1 MILVHGGG
9 ELLDGEEKNSIL
21 LSVKKLLGIPY
32 DYEHFDVDIVMH
44 INSVFLILAQ
54 LGVGPA
60 VPFQIT
66 GAEEKWTDFIPED
79 KVPMVKSYT
88 GLRVRLLFDPPLS
101 GSVMNAIQDQIAE
114 FEWRMNVFVETPP
127 FKEEVIDDGI

>member
-1 MILVHGGG
+1 M
-9 ELLDGEEKNSIL
+9 DGEEKNSIL

-32 DYEHFDVDIVMH
+32 DYQHFDVDIVMH

-66 GAEEKWTDFIPED
+66 GSDEKWTDFISED
-79 KVPMVKSYT
+79 SVPMVKSYM

-101 GSVMNAIQDQIAE
+101 GSVMNAIEDQIDE

-127 FKEEVIDDGI
+127 FKEEVIGDGI